1 MTQNSPI
8 PTPVLPRPTIPGMPV
23 APAAPAAPVHPIPN
37 VLIIGESGSGKTRS
51 LRNLPWA
58 SGEVAY
64 VDTEKK
70 GFSWVRSIPAD
81 CYFSPTGSDDVIAT
95 LQKIEVN
102 PKFKI
107 VVVDSFTGYAFN
119 MVQLDC
125 AQRCRG
131 DTYKAY
137 AAVGEAILTFLNR
150 VSSPRKRYIVTAIP
164 EILQIDSGGNTYN
177 VPIKRAAVPGRVME
191 GKVEAAF
198 SYAVFLK
205 VIVPP
210 ILPGSVMTQR
220 PTHKFVLYT
229 DGVTTAKIPEGVTD
243 QIMMDNDVNELLKLA
258 AKAEAAG

>member
-1 MTQNSPI
+1 MTTSSSV
-8 PTPVLPRPTIPGMPV
+8 PVVPRPPIPGMP
-23 APAAPAAPVHPIPN
+23 AAAPIAAAPTHPIPN

-64 VDTEKK
+64 VDTEQK
-70 GFSWVRSIPAD
+70 GFAWVKNIPAD
-81 CYFSPTGSDDVIAT
+81 CYFAPTGADDVIAT
-95 LQKIEVN
+95 LQKLEAN

-107 VVVDSFTGYAFN
+107 VVVDSFTGFAFN
-119 MVQLDC
+119 MAHLEC
-125 AQRCRG
+125 TQRYSG
-131 DTYKAY
+131 HDIYTKLTA
-137 AAVGEAILTFLNR
+137 LMQTFLRR

-164 EILQIDSGGNTYN
+164 EILQVDSGGNTLN
-177 VPIKRAAVPGRVME
+177 VPIKRAAVPGRQME
-191 GKVEAAF
+191 GKIEPAF

-210 ILPGSVMTQR
+210 VPPGGVMTQR